1 MADERPPGP
10 GPPSGHLD
18 AEAALH
24 ALRAW
29 GAKEGS
35 WGTKDV
41 DIDVVYYPGRGAA
54 ELQVL
59 CFIKGVL
66 QWVSK
71 RYHVEDEDYSGYDE
85 SWLRWTA
92 AKAKTEAAKA
102 LLAYEQ
108 AWSDHQD
115 SDTPPPPTPV
125 EKWDVGDWHRERT
138 RFVAEAQRGVC
149 GTWILRP
156 ELPCGFF

>member
-71 RYHVEDEDYSGYDE
+71 RYHVEDEDYSG
-85 SWLRWTA
+85 LFWTA